1 MKVKDFI
8 SLLNKCNQDARINI
22 TVISKTDTF
31 SLELENDNVDIDYD
45 YDDND
50 NLMYSIE
57 IHANDLISVE

>member
-31 SLELENDNVDIDYD
+31 GLELENDNVDIDYD

>member
-31 SLELENDNVDIDYD
+31 DLELEDDNIDIDHD

-57 IHANDLISVE
+57 IHCNKPISVE